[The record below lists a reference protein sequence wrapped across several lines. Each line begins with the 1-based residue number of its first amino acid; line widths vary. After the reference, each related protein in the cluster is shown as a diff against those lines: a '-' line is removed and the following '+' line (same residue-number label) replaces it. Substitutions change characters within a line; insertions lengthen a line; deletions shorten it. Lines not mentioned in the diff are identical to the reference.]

1 VQNFRMDGL
10 ARQVVDFGQAHETW
24 APANHIGLLHLSSGG
39 GHGEAYHGGVC
50 YLEAGVA
57 SMLSGIGVGVDT
69 PLMEEDWTE
78 WWLRSRRRFRRK
90 ERRAFDSL
98 AILIC
103 WRLWK
108 QRNARA
114 FANVRGQFSA
124 VGLVEQVLA
133 EWDLWTKAGLGGCNA
148 FARVVH

>member
-1 VQNFRMDGL
+1 
-10 ARQVVDFGQAHETW
+10 
-24 APANHIGLLHLSSGG
+24 
-39 GHGEAYHGGVC
+39 
-50 YLEAGVA
+50 
-57 SMLSGIGVGVDT
+57 
-69 PLMEEDWTE
+69 
-78 WWLRSRRRFRRK
+78 
-90 ERRAFDSL
+90 L